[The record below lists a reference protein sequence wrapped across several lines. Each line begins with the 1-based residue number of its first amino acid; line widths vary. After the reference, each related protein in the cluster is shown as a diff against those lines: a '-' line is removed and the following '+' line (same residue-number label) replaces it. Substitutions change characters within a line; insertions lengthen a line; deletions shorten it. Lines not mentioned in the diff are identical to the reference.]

1 MKYETFA
8 SVVLTI
14 DSYDAQ
20 FEVQMDRLSTYL
32 SEHFNDHEIIIVK
45 NLERKRASGQETVE
59 THILSQIRGVRLLQ
73 MAQVCDYQTLVYAGL
88 ENSIGDIVI
97 LFDVW
102 NDPLEVIGNLVD
114 RILDGCDVMVGC
126 DRGISTFAYR
136 VVRGLF
142 RPVFENLLNY
152 RIPKNSTNLRAL
164 SRRAVN
170 DLLKINRHPINIVY
184 DISRLEYESGIYH
197 YSQLKRTRQKKLSYG
212 IQNIVSILVYDST
225 KLLRLANIVGLLG
238 SIMGVL
244 MSLYAV
250 FFNLL
255 IHRAVEGWTSMSLF
269 LSVSFCVLF
278 FVLFVL
284 GEYIVRVVEDK
295 DKLGVYTIMH
305 ERNSSVMLDLKR
317 LNVMDE
323 SLPTEINRTKTGRDR

>member
-8 SVVLTI
+8 SIVLTI

-20 FEVQMDRLSTYL
+20 FEAQMDRLSTYL

-45 NLERKRASGQETVE
+45 NLDRRRAGQDPIENR
-59 THILSQIRGVRLLQ
+59 ILSRIRSVRLLQ

-97 LFDVW
+97 LFDMW
-102 NDPLEVIGNLVD
+102 NDPLEVISSLVD
-114 RILDGCDVMVGC
+114 QILGGCDVMVGC
-126 DRGISTFAYR
+126 DRRISTFVYR
-136 VVRGLF
+136 IVRGLF

-170 DLLKINRHPINIVY
+170 DLLKINRHPVNIVY
-184 DISRLEYESGIYH
+184 DISRLEYKSGIYH
-197 YSQLKRTRQKKLSYG
+197 YSQLKRARQKKLSYG

-238 SIMGVL
+238 SLMGVF

-250 FFNLL
+250 LFNLL